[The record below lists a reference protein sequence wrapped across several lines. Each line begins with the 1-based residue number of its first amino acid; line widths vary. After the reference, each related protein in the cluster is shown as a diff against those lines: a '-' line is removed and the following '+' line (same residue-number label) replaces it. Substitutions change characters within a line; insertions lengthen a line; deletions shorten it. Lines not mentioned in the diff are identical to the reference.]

1 MSDQAPQAS
10 IIAIVTTN
18 KELIS
23 GGGVPVFI
31 TKENNFQE
39 VSMNL
44 SKIMDAS
51 THEIDAE
58 IMIIV
63 KR

>member
-1 MSDQAPQAS
+1 MSDQSPQTS

-18 KELIS
+18 KEMIG

-31 TKENNFQE
+31 TSENSFQE
-39 VSMNL
+39 VSMRL

-63 KR
+63 KH